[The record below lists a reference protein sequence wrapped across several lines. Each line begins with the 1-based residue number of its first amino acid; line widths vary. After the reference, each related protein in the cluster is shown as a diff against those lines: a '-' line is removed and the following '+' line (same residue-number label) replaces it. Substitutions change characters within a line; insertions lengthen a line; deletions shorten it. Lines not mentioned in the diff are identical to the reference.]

1 MSQQTRFADLLA
13 KARSGD
19 KAALTLL
26 AEEYEPQVRLVARAR
41 LGLALRP
48 YLDSVDLVQSVHRS
62 LMMGLRNDLYDVAS
76 PDRLIALA
84 VTIVRRKVARQWRR
98 YRRQQRMDSP
108 DSPDL
113 ADLVVSL
120 STSDPAE
127 VAALQDQTNRL
138 FAEMNDADRQLIELR
153 LEGYT
158 TAEVA
163 RRLGCDSEMLR
174 VRLHRL
180 RRRLKDC
187 GLLSDWL

>member
-1 MSQQTRFADLLA
+1 MSQPTRFADLLA

-19 KAALTLL
+19 KTAMAQL

-76 PDRLIALA
+76 PDRLVALA

-98 YRRQQRMDSP
+98 HRRQQRMDGP

-113 ADLVVSL
+113 AHLVVSL

-127 VAALQDQTNRL
+127 VVALQDQTSRL
-138 FAEMNDADRQLIELR
+138 FAEMNDVDRQLIELR

-158 TAEVA
+158 TAEVS
-163 RRLGCDSEMLR
+163 RRVGCDSEMLR
-174 VRLHRL
+174 VRLYRL
-180 RRRLKDC
+180 RKRLKDC